1 MSDVRGGHDSQPRHP
16 QALEVGPSRLNLGCG
31 EDYRD
36 GWHNV
41 DVSPAVEPDEVADLQ
56 TTPWPWKDSAF
67 EVIEARHVL
76 EHLDTVPWS
85 ELLRVL
91 QSGGRFRLTYPIG
104 HTRFED
110 PTHNQFWNLNTAAA
124 LAGER
129 AHAHEHLSAL
139 CIESRDVDWSLSI
152 DSRLLRWWVQWRIMV
167 DGVGPWLEQV
177 PGLYGEVTAEYRY
190 QP

>member
-1 MSDVRGGHDSQPRHP
+1 MIDARGRYDEHSLHARTVDRNRD
-16 QALEVGPSRLNLGCG
+16 RLNLGCG

-41 DVSPAVEPDEVADLQ
+41 DVSAAVEPDEVTDLQ
-56 TTPWPWKDSAF
+56 TVPWPWDDDAF
-67 EVIEARHVL
+67 KVIEARHVL
-76 EHLDTVPWS
+76 EHLDSVPWG
-85 ELLRVL
+85 ELVRVL
-91 QSGGRFRLTYPIG
+91 KSGGLLRLTYPIG

-110 PTHNQFWNLNTAAA
+110 PTHQQVWNVNTAAA

-129 AHAHEHLSAL
+129 AHAHEHVTDLS
-139 CIESRDVDWSLSI
+139 IQSRDVEWSLSI
-152 DSRLLRWWVQWRIMV
+152 DSRLLRWWVKWRLMV
-167 DGVGPWLEQV
+167 DGAGPWLEQV